1 MRRITSIVWLR
12 RTWST
17 IAIDRPRADGEA
29 DVVLS
34 TFTWLDHDAEQ
45 ARRAAELV
53 RALSEPTTVDSI
65 GVGSVR
71 DGIAGIL
78 FPGTSTIQTRVR
90 YFLLVPWAMQAV
102 ARRRPKD
109 RAQYDRFLTDIE
121 TATISSLVTVSP
133 AEGEG
138 IIGRQKGAATK
149 RKASSVYWA
158 GLGEWG
164 IRIDSGLTMAGHRS
178 MVLSRGGPQLVD
190 DDAGEGPLYRVWDE
204 IPFMPDA
211 FPASPLRILPTAD
224 EAEYLRTKMQMIR
237 VGPLGGT
244 QGGGSP
250 SLLAP
255 LADDPELAWL
265 DWPWDI
271 PEACIPERLRSLLWH
286 ARSFSLVVQGARLRY
301 DLDLFRAY
309 EKAGWAEHETRG
321 ELDVLVEDWL
331 REMADAHSATQ
342 AWVPELEGLFD
353 ELARFGV
360 SIGEQTRR
368 FVRDWCRVASSDPEG
383 AMSSAQA
390 GAWIRDRESV
400 RKGANARLTNEA
412 PLRAWDG
419 ALFGAD
425 RLDFRWG
432 TARRLVR
439 DCAEGAE
446 VDRAGA

>member
-1 MRRITSIVWLR
+1 M
-12 RTWST
+12 
-17 IAIDRPRADGEA
+17 A
-29 DVVLS
+29 LS

-65 GVGSVR
+65 GVGSIR

-78 FPGTSTIQTRVR
+78 FPGTSTIQTRAR

-102 ARRRPKD
+102 AKRRPKD
-109 RAQYDRFLTDIE
+109 RAQYDRFLAEIE
-121 TATISSLVTVSP
+121 TATISSLVAVSP

-149 RKASSVYWA
+149 RKASSVYWS

-164 IRIDSGLTMAGHRS
+164 IRVESGLTMSGHRS
-178 MVLSRGGPQLVD
+178 MVLSRGGPQLAD
-190 DDAGEGPLYRVWDE
+190 DDSGEGPLYRVWDE
-204 IPFMPDA
+204 IPPPPAD
-211 FPASPLRILPTAD
+211 FPSTPLSILPKPA
-224 EAEYLRTKMQMIR
+224 EAEYLRTKMSMLR
-237 VGPLGGT
+237 VGPAAGVSGGGT
-244 QGGGSP
+244 A

-255 LADDPELAWL
+255 LADDPELAHL
-265 DWPWDI
+265 DWPWEI
-271 PEACIPERLRSLLWH
+271 SAARVPERLRDLLRH
-286 ARSFSLVVQGARLRY
+286 AQAFSLVIQGARLRY

-309 EKAGWAEHETRG
+309 EKAGWAEHETR
-321 ELDVLVEDWL
+321 EALDELVEDWL
-331 REMADAHSATQ
+331 LDMADSRSETQ
-342 AWVPELEGLFD
+342 AWLPELDGLFD

-360 SIGEQTRR
+360 PIGEPTRH
-368 FVRDWCRVASSDPEG
+368 FVRDWCRAASVDPED
-383 AMSSAQA
+383 AMSSTQA
-390 GAWIRDRESV
+390 GAWIRDRENV
-400 RKGANARLTNEA
+400 RKGPNARLTNEP

-439 DCAEGAE
+439 DCADGAE
-446 VDRAGA
+446 VHGAGS